1 MRLTYIIKTSAV
13 KLERSKKK
21 LISLYPLLIIIVAV
35 IIYSVF
41 TYFYQKRV
49 VKTVT
54 EEEFRAGYRKAQLID
69 VREANEFEGGHIL
82 GARNIPMS
90 QMKMRM
96 KEIRSD
102 MPVYLYCQSGMR
114 SARAAQFLHRK
125 GYRELTQLQGGF
137 KKWSGKVKTKK

>member
-1 MRLTYIIKTSAV
+1 LTYIIKTSAG

-21 LISLYPLLIIIVAV
+21 LNSLYPLLIIIAAV

-41 TYFYQKRV
+41 TYFYQKRI

-69 VREANEFEGGHIL
+69 VREPNEFEGGHIL

-96 KEIRSD
+96 QEVRSD

-125 GYRELTQLQGGF
+125 GYRDLTQLQGGF

>member
-1 MRLTYIIKTSAV
+1 MN
-13 KLERSKKK
+13 
-21 LISLYPLLIIIVAV
+21 SLYPILIIIAAV

-41 TYFYQKRV
+41 TYFYQKRI

-69 VREANEFEGGHIL
+69 VREPNEFEGGHIL

-96 KEIRSD
+96 QEVRSD

-125 GYRELTQLQGGF
+125 GYRDLTQLQGGF
-137 KKWSGKVKTKK
+137 KKWSGKVKVKK

>member
-1 MRLTYIIKTSAV
+1 MN
-13 KLERSKKK
+13 
-21 LISLYPLLIIIVAV
+21 SLYPLLIIIAAV
-35 IIYSVF
+35 IIYAVF
-41 TYFYQKRV
+41 TYFYQKRI

-69 VREANEFEGGHIL
+69 VREPNEFEGGHIL

-96 KEIRSD
+96 KEVRPD

-125 GYRELTQLQGGF
+125 GYRDLTQLQGGF
-137 KKWSGKVKTKK
+137 KKWSGKVKAKK

>member
-1 MRLTYIIKTSAV
+1 MN
-13 KLERSKKK
+13 
-21 LISLYPLLIIIVAV
+21 SLYPLLIIVVAV
-35 IIYSVF
+35 VIYSVF
-41 TYFYQKRV
+41 TYFYQKRI
-49 VKTVT
+49 VKTVK

-69 VREANEFEGGHIL
+69 VREPNEFEAGHIL

-114 SARAAQFLHRK
+114 SARAAQFLNRK
-125 GYRELTQLQGGF
+125 GYKDLTQLHGGF
-137 KKWSGKVKTKK
+137 KGWSGKVKTKK